1 MTQIA
6 ASSSLPIQGVAGT
19 AGGVSNDTSRLASKD
34 NLEKA
39 GQRFEAIF
47 TGMMLKSMRAA
58 KLGDGLFDNKAS
70 EQFRDMFDG
79 RLAENM
85 AVTTPLGIG
94 KAMTEFLAKT
104 HPVADT
110 ATDAATRPGTTP

>member
-1 MTQIA
+1 MT
-6 ASSSLPIQGVAGT
+6 PIPAPNIPINGIAGT
-19 AGGVSNDTSRLASKD
+19 AGGVSNDTSRLASTD

-39 GQRFEAIF
+39 GQQFEAIF

-79 RLAENM
+79 RLAESM
-85 AVTTPLGIG
+85 AVNTPLGIG
-94 KAMTEFLAKT
+94 KAMTAFLGKSQA
-104 HPVADT
+104 VADP
-110 ATDAATRPGTTP
+110 PGETP

>member
-1 MTQIA
+1 MTVIP
-6 ASSSLPIQGVAGT
+6 ASTKQLSLTGT

-34 NLEKA
+34 NLDKA

-79 RLAENM
+79 RIAESM
-85 AVTTPLGIG
+85 AVNAPLGIG
-94 KAMTEFLAKT
+94 RAMTDFLAKS
-104 HPVADT
+104 HPVSEGAVAADP
-110 ATDAATRPGTTP
+110 PGETP

>member
-6 ASSSLPIQGVAGT
+6 GPSVPSLSLTGGVTGT
-19 AGGVSNDTSRLASKD
+19 AGGVSNDRTRLASKD
-34 NLEKA
+34 NLDKA

-79 RLAENM
+79 RLAESM

-94 KAMTEFLAKT
+94 KAMTEFLARN
-104 HPVADT
+104 HPVAADPP
-110 ATDAATRPGTTP
+110 ADAP

>member
-1 MTQIA
+1 MTQVSA
-6 ASSSLPIQGVAGT
+6 PSVPSLSLTGGVTGT
-19 AGGVSNDTSRLASKD
+19 AGGVSNDRTRLASKD
-34 NLEKA
+34 NLDKA

-47 TGMMLKSMRAA
+47 TGMMLQSMRSA

-79 RLAENM
+79 RLAESM

-94 KAMTEFLAKT
+94 KAMTDFLAKN
-104 HPVADT
+104 HPVAP
-110 ATDAATRPGTTP
+110 APPGETTP